1 MRRLKNVREIYEKFM
16 DVLRDID
23 IDSLTYAEME
33 QVARICSTVKI
44 LGEKAFQEV
53 MKDALDNQTVLF
65 SVYKDPEKLSD
76 QSTHSV
82 NTDAACL
89 YDMEIIVDNVG
100 NMRVKSVGNI
110 EESVGNALIESVENV
125 DSN

>member
-44 LGEKAFQEV
+44 LGEKTSKEV
-53 MKDALDNQTVLF
+53 MKEAMENQTVLF
-65 SVYKDPEKLSD
+65 SVYKEPEKLPD

-89 YDMEIIVDNVG
+89 YDMEIIVYNVG